1 MNGPDRRNVLKLAGG
16 AVLSLSVARGQ
27 APADRPVRVEVV
39 GVGNRGSAHVR
50 TLMDVPGVQIPAIC
64 DINEENLARAQSFVE
79 KAGHARPEGYARG
92 FEDLAH
98 GAREDLDAVITATP
112 WEWHTPVCVATMKAG
127 KYAATEVPAAFTV
140 QECWE
145 LVNTSEQTGM
155 PCMILENVCYY
166 RNVIEVARRA
176 FGETQ
181 RKSVSDASHRAIA
194 WWLDINRGDR
204 FTYLVSMSSNSRGIN
219 HYVAERFGA
228 GHPNAKR
235 KYALGDVNTT
245 LIQTAKGLT
254 VTLCHDTQ
262 SPRPYDLILRV
273 QGTRGIYS
281 GTLDKIFIEGRS
293 PMQGARRNTP
303 VW

>member
-1 MNGPDRRNVLKLAGG
+1 
-16 AVLSLSVARGQ
+16 
-27 APADRPVRVEVV
+27 
-39 GVGNRGSAHVR
+39 
-50 TLMDVPGVQIPAIC
+50 
-64 DINEENLARAQSFVE
+64 
-79 KAGHARPEGYARG
+79 
-92 FEDLAH
+92 
-98 GAREDLDAVITATP
+98 
-112 WEWHTPVCVATMKAG
+112 MKAG

-166 RNVIEVARRA
+166 RNVMMVLNMIRQARLANCSTPKGLSTRRARGQDRERRGIEVARRA